1 MATWAAIA
9 ASEGG
14 HAAASAAIDPRGAS
28 LPQQWGIRGGDGWF
42 DVLNPE
48 YEWTN
53 PENETQFIPLLP
65 DRAAVAREQH
75 EARWTALRSHPL
87 NALGALSI
95 PSLRDQPRD
104 PNEPSMLQVQVAAD
118 AVLRSR
124 INAWTSELGR
134 NASVPEI
141 AEGLGVEEVD
151 VDRVTS
157 NAHSSSAHSE

>member
-28 LPQQWGIRGGDGWF
+28 LPQQWGIRGGHDWF
-42 DVLNPE
+42 DVSNPE
-48 YEWTN
+48 YAHTK
-53 PENETQFIPLLP
+53 FIPPLP
-65 DRAAVAREQH
+65 DRAAVAREEH

-87 NALGALSI
+87 AALGALSI

-104 PNEPSMLQVQVAAD
+104 PNEPSMLQFQVAAD

-157 NAHSSSAHSE
+157 AHSDWPSE